1 MKLTSSVVGRVV
13 VNLGIAAGLLAS
25 AASHAYL
32 YVHGY
37 QHIPVVGPGFL
48 ILASVFGS
56 LAVLIAVGGP
66 AWLRVAALFGALG
79 AIGAFA
85 LSRTTGLFGF
95 VELGLHPAPH
105 ALISLVSEVV
115 VVILAGWSLRDLI
128 VIPAVHPFRQKVR

>member
-1 MKLTSSVVGRVV
+1 MKLGNVV

-32 YVHGY
+32 YLHGY
-37 QHIPVVGPGFL
+37 QHIPAVGPGFL
-48 ILASVFGS
+48 VLASVFGS
-56 LAVLIAVGGP
+56 LAVLIAAGGP
-66 AWLRVAALFGALG
+66 AWLRMAALMGALG

-95 VELGLHPAPH
+95 VEYGLQPAPH

-115 VVILAGWSLRDLI
+115 VVMLAGWSLRDLI
-128 VIPAVHPFRQKVR
+128 EMPADRPLRQKVR